1 MGAVCANGQPSCPK
15 LPRPASWVPGSPQ
28 PRGPAAP
35 DAPLSSRRPW
45 APRSSLPRQPI
56 KVGASHGLGPSLGR
70 TDTLLKSGPGPG
82 PTPRVDGACAFHGP
96 RKHCRPSQAFVPG
109 PSAPAA
115 PRPSTKGASAWK
127 ALSRCDWAGQWPTR
141 AGVHS
146 HRPHGLAARRQRG
159 LPIASSRPRHPWAAA
174 AFRVHPVPSRS
185 HLEVSSLMPSAETFS
200 K

>member
-15 LPRPASWVPGSPQ
+15 LPRPASRVPGSPQ

-56 KVGASHGLGPSLGR
+56 KVGASRGLGPSLGR

-82 PTPRVDGACAFHGP
+82 PTPRVDGVCAFHGP

-141 AGVHS
+141 AGVTATGPTAWPPGGRGAFPS
-146 HRPHGLAARRQRG
+146 PPADPGVPGLRPHLGSTLFRADLISRFLA
-159 LPIASSRPRHPWAAA
+159 
-174 AFRVHPVPSRS
+174 
-185 HLEVSSLMPSAETFS
+185 
-200 K
+200 